1 MAAKK
6 KMSAQEQ
13 WDQAVKSGAIRPL
26 KQPVAESFSSK
37 GSVPA
42 VPKGAVKTTSFG
54 PAPKTPVKQAGS
66 GFAGSGGTLASGFK
80 KPTAGNIVNSALT
93 ITAVPGA
100 AGVGAAGVRAL
111 AKRAGEKA
119 FTRTANASYT
129 ANMKGLFTATG
140 EGGKVSRTMTPMGPS
155 LRSTRIGSEAQQA
168 ARINNLEVV
177 AIRKATRA
185 GTIAQTE
192 AIINTVRGV
201 QKAKKIGADALTAYV
216 GLRGMKR
223 K

>member
-26 KQPVAESFSSK
+26 KQPVQESVSSK
-37 GSVPA
+37 GATTPA
-42 VPKGAVKTTSFG
+42 NGVKTTSL

-80 KPTAGNIVNSALT
+80 KPTAGDIVNSALT
-93 ITAVPGA
+93 ITAAPGA
-100 AGVGAAGVRAL
+100 AGIGAAGVRAL
-111 AKRAGEKA
+111 AKRAGERA
-119 FTRTANASYT
+119 FTRTADAAYT

-140 EGGKVSRTMTPMGPS
+140 EGGRVSRTMTPMGPS

-168 ARINNLEVV
+168 ARINNLEVG

-185 GTIAQTE
+185 GNIAQTE
-192 AIINTVRGV
+192 AIVKTVRGV
-201 QKAKKIGADALTAYV
+201 QKLKKAGVDALTVYV

>member
-13 WDQAVKSGAIRPL
+13 WDAAVKAGGIRPL
-26 KQPVAESFSSK
+26 KQPVQESVSSK
-37 GSVPA
+37 GATVPA
-42 VPKGAVKTTSFG
+42 KGAVKTTSL

-80 KPTAGNIVNSALT
+80 KPTAKDIVNSALT
-93 ITAVPGA
+93 ITAAPGA

-168 ARINNLEVV
+168 ARINNLEVA

>member
-6 KMSAQEQ
+6 KATAQEQ
-13 WDQAVKSGAIRPL
+13 WDAAVKAGAIRPL
-26 KQPVAESFSSK
+26 KQPVAESISSK
-37 GSVPA
+37 GATTSG
-42 VPKGAVKTTSFG
+42 KGVKTTSL

-80 KPTAGNIVNSALT
+80 KPTAKDIVNSALT
-93 ITAVPGA
+93 ITAAPGA

-168 ARINNLEVV
+168 ARINNLEVG

-192 AIINTVRGV
+192 AIIKTVRGV
-201 QKAKKIGADALTAYV
+201 QKVKKAGADALTAYV

>member
-26 KQPVAESFSSK
+26 KQPVAESISSK
-37 GSVPA
+37 GSTTSG
-42 VPKGAVKTTSFG
+42 KGVKTTSL

-80 KPTAGNIVNSALT
+80 EPTTGDLVNSLLT

-100 AGVGAAGVRAL
+100 AGIGATGVRAL
-111 AKRAGEKA
+111 AKWAGKRA

-140 EGGKVSRTMTPMGPS
+140 QGGRVSRTMTPMGPS
-155 LRSTRIGSEAQQA
+155 LRSTRIGSPAEQA
-168 ARINNLEVV
+168 ARIGNLETA
-177 AIRKATRA
+177 AINKATRA
-185 GTIAQTE
+185 GKIAQTE
-192 AIINTVRGV
+192 AIINTIRGA
-201 QKAKKIGADALTAYV
+201 QKVKKAGADALTAYV